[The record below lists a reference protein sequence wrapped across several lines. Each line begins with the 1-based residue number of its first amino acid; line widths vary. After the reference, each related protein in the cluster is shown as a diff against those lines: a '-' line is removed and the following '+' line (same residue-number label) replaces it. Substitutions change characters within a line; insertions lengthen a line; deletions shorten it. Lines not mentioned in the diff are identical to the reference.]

1 MRETV
6 PDGVLREWLAE
17 RARSVET
24 GSSAPDSDDGTDGD
38 DEPSWPFD
46 WWTWPRRTLKA
57 TTGTAGST
65 SLNGTSI
72 RLRGAHWFASRVPMI
87 GTDVVVAGSALVLA
101 VAAGLVAHEWMH
113 ALTLRLANID
123 YTMTYFPG
131 RTDGV
136 VGLLASC
143 PWAAVR
149 PHPTG
154 GEPTWLLRVA
164 ALSPFLLAA
173 PVFALWIR
181 GVPVD
186 SPIATAVT
194 VGWLACSIP
203 SPQDFSV
210 AFYAHRA
217 LESEDARE
225 PNTAPAS
232 CAD

>member
-1 MRETV
+1 MIETEV
-6 PDGVLREWLAE
+6 A
-17 RARSVET
+17 
-24 GSSAPDSDDGTDGD
+24 
-38 DEPSWPFD
+38 
-46 WWTWPRRTLKA
+46 
-57 TTGTAGST
+57 
-65 SLNGTSI
+65 
-72 RLRGAHWFASRVPMI
+72 
-87 GTDVVVAGSALVLA
+87 VAGGALVLA
-101 VAAGLVAHEWMH
+101 VATGLVAHEWLH
-113 ALTLRLANID
+113 ALTLRLARID
-123 YTMTYFPG
+123 YTVTYFPD

-154 GEPTWLLRVA
+154 REPAWQLRAA

-173 PVFALWIR
+173 PVFALGIR
-181 GVPVD
+181 GVPVE
-186 SPIATAVT
+186 SPVVTAIGI
-194 VGWLACSIP
+194 GWLACSIP

-217 LESEDARE
+217 LESESVRE